1 MSLPKF
7 YANVCEE
14 KPNEYSDYENYEVK
28 FGSQENFEIIKKIGR
43 GKYSEV
49 YEGINVANNERIVIK
64 ILKPVKKTK
73 IRREI
78 KILETLKGGINIIN
92 LIDVVRDPSTKTPAL
107 IMEYVDTG
115 DNDFR
120 TLYKKLTDFD
130 VRFYMYE
137 IMKALD
143 FCHSKGIMHRD
154 VKPHNIMIDHQQK
167 KIRLIDWG
175 LAEFY
180 HPGQEYNV
188 RVASRYFKGPELLID
203 LQTYDYSLD
212 IWSLGCMF
220 AGMIFQKEPF
230 FQGKDNYDQLVKIA
244 KVLGTDDLY
253 QYVDKFN
260 VTLDS
265 HYDDILGTHTRKPWK
280 KFVNNTNDHLVSE
293 EALDLLSKMLK
304 YDHSERITPKDA
316 MEHPYFE
323 PIRKHHKEN
332 EKK

>member
-1 MSLPKF
+1 MYLPKY
-7 YANVCEE
+7 YANVCQD
-14 KPNEYSDYENYEVK
+14 KDVEYSDYENFEVK
-28 FGSQENFEIIKKIGR
+28 FGSQENYEIIKKIGR

-49 YEGINVANNERIVIK
+49 YEGINTLNNERIVIK

-78 KILETLKGGINIIN
+78 KILQTLKGGVNIIN
-92 LIDVVRDPSTKTPAL
+92 LIDVVRDPMTKTPAL

-115 DNDFR
+115 DLDFR
-120 TLYKKLTDFD
+120 TLYKSFRDYD
-130 VRFYMYE
+130 IRFYIYE
-137 IMKALD
+137 VLKGLD
-143 FCHSKGIMHRD
+143 YCHSKGIMHRD
-154 VKPHNIMIDHQQK
+154 VKPHNIMIDHTNK
-167 KIRLIDWG
+167 RLRLIDWG

-180 HPGQEYNV
+180 HPQQEYNV

-244 KVLGTDDLY
+244 KVLGTDDLFA
-253 QYVDKFN
+253 YVEKYS

-265 HYDDILGTHTRKPWK
+265 HYDDILGQHQKKPWN
-280 KFVNNTNDHLVSE
+280 KFLNHMNEALVSD
-293 EALDLLSKMLK
+293 EALNLLDSMLR
-304 YDHSERITPKDA
+304 YDHAERITPKDA
-316 MEHPYFE
+316 MEHPYFA
-323 PIRKHHKEN
+323 PLKNNQATNK
-332 EKK
+332 

>member
-1 MSLPKF
+1 MNLPKY

-14 KPNEYSDYENYEVK
+14 MAPEYSDYENFEVK
-28 FGSQENFEIIKKIGR
+28 FGSQDNYEIIKKIGR

-49 YEGINVANNERIVIK
+49 YEGINTANGERIVIK

-78 KILETLKGGINIIN
+78 KILQTLKGGVNIIN
-92 LIDVVRDPSTKTPAL
+92 LIDVVRDPMTKTPAL

-115 DNDFR
+115 DVDFR
-120 TLYKKLTDFD
+120 TLYKSFTDFD
-130 VRFYMYE
+130 IRYYIFEVLR
-137 IMKALD
+137 ALD
-143 FCHSKGIMHRD
+143 FCHSKGITHRD
-154 VKPHNIMIDHQQK
+154 VKPHNIMIDHQNRK
-167 KIRLIDWG
+167 LRLIDWG

-244 KVLGTDDLY
+244 KILGTDELIS
-253 QYVDKFN
+253 YVDKYS
-260 VTLDS
+260 VTLDA
-265 HYDDILGTHTRKPWK
+265 HYNDILGQHSKKPWD
-280 KFVNNTNDHLVSE
+280 KFSNSQN
-293 EALDLLSKMLK
+293 
-304 YDHSERITPKDA
+304 
-316 MEHPYFE
+316 
-323 PIRKHHKEN
+323 
-332 EKK
+332 

>member
-1 MSLPKF
+1 MYLPKY
-7 YANVCEE
+7 YANVCQD
-14 KPNEYSDYENYEVK
+14 KDVEYSDYENFEVK
-28 FGSQENFEIIKKIGR
+28 FGSQENYEIIKKIGR

-49 YEGINVANNERIVIK
+49 YEGINTLNNERIVIK

-78 KILETLKGGINIIN
+78 KILQTLRGGVNIIN
-92 LIDVVRDPSTKTPAL
+92 LIDVVRDPMTKTPAL

-115 DNDFR
+115 DLDFR
-120 TLYKKLTDFD
+120 TLYKSFSDYD
-130 VRFYMYE
+130 IRFYIYE
-137 IMKALD
+137 VLKALD
-143 FCHSKGIMHRD
+143 YCHSKGFMHRD
-154 VKPHNIMIDHQQK
+154 VKPHNIMIDHTNK
-167 KIRLIDWG
+167 RLRLIDWG

-180 HPGQEYNV
+180 HPSQEYNV

-244 KVLGTDDLY
+244 KILGTDDLFN
-253 QYVDKFN
+253 YVEKYN

-265 HYDDILGTHTRKPWK
+265 HYDDILGVHQKKPWN
-280 KFVNNTNDHLVSE
+280 KFINHMNEGLISE
-293 EALDLLSKMLK
+293 EALDLLDSMLR
-304 YDHSERITPKDA
+304 YDHAERITPKDA
-316 MEHPYFE
+316 MEHPYFA
-323 PIRKHHKEN
+323 PLKQQQKTQV
-332 EKK
+332 